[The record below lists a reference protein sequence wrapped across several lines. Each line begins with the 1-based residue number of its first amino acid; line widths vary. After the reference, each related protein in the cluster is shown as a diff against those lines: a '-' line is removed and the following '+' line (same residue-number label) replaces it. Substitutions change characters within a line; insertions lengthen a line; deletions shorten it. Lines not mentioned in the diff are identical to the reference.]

1 MNKILFVL
9 SLLSI
14 VGATIY
20 MLVITVKEFIEND
33 IMN

>member
-20 MLVITVKEFIEND
+20 MFVITVKEFIKDD